1 MRISRFLALVI
12 ALSLAGAVGN
22 DAFGQRTVNSALML
36 TAEYSYPFS
45 GNGDDFCLDLCCG
58 QYQLNSY
65 WNAGITGNLYSHD
78 LKNESMMQYAQIA
91 AIGEWMYRLVG
102 TRNRAVNL
110 YLGGGMFIGY
120 EAYDPFGKLP
130 EYFETGL
137 GVGSFLYG
145 IHAKLEGEFF
155 IWRNVAIVLGGRL
168 PVNFTSPVS
177 KLNYHVS
184 AGLRINL
191 K

>member
-1 MRISRFLALVI
+1 MKKLFICTALTAALYCVISPEA
-12 ALSLAGAVGN
+12 
-22 DAFGQRTVNSALML
+22 DAQRTANSALML
-36 TAEYSYPFS
+36 TAGYSYPFS
-45 GNGDDFCLDLCCG
+45 GRGDDFCLDLCCG
-58 QYQLNSY
+58 QYRLNSY
-65 WNAGITGNLYSHD
+65 WNAGITGNLYSHG
-78 LKNESMMQYAQIA
+78 LKNESMMQYAHIA
-91 AIGEWMYRLVG
+91 AIGEWMYRLAG

-110 YLGGGMFIGY
+110 YIGGGMFIGY

-130 EYFETGL
+130 DYFETGL
-137 GVGSFLYG
+137 GNGAFLYG

-177 KLNYHVS
+177 KVNYHVS